1 MIRTIKQKFIEIDFL
16 LTRKLKFL
24 YILNFF
30 MGFFGSFFEV
40 IGIGSIVVFIGAI
53 VDAEN
58 FFSGYEHIY
67 AVNYFINIDD
77 KYKILFLSLGLIGI
91 FLTKGIV
98 IFFQQY
104 IQSKFN
110 FEALSHISYKLL
122 KSYLFKDY
130 AFHLKNNPSNLN
142 QRIVIESNQAVMYL
156 EWFQRFLS
164 TLFLI
169 LGILFLLSYSSS
181 VVGILNISIVFILV
195 FTSRYFLTNRIKN
208 RAKIRSE
215 NDLVV
220 FKTIQHAF
228 GSYIETVLFKKENFF
243 LNHFKKHFRKKEF
256 QNFVVT
262 VLNTLPKIFIEV
274 AVVIALSFFF
284 VFYIESSEDLIK
296 KLPFLSLIV
305 VSFIRL
311 MPTLN
316 QFLLAINQLKFLTYG
331 KKIIVNELKKIE
343 EDKLNKILDSSKAE
357 INFNQT
363 IKIENLG
370 FKYEDSSKNYVFENL
385 SLNINLGDKIA
396 IVGESGI
403 GKSTLINLLTGLLKP
418 SKGKILVDGLS
429 IFENIKK
436 WQKIISYIPQDIY
449 LIDDTIEK
457 NITFSTQEEE
467 VDKEWLDKILKLS
480 NIYNDIYK
488 LKEKTQTLVGNRGI
502 RFSGGQKQR
511 IAIARALYKKPKI
524 LIMDE
529 PTSGLDFENEVK
541 LIENILEISKDI
553 TLIIISHNIDR
564 YKDKFD
570 VYKLKNNLLIK
581 EK

>member
-30 MGFFGSFFEV
+30 MGLFGGFFEV

-53 VDAEN
+53 VEPEN

-77 KYKILFLSLGLIGI
+77 KHKILFLSLSLIGI
-91 FLTKGIV
+91 FLTKAIV

-110 FEALSHISYKLL
+110 FETLSHISYKLL
-122 KSYLFKDY
+122 KSYLFKEY
-130 AFHLKNNPSNLN
+130 TFHLKNNSSDLN
-142 QRIVIESNQAVMYL
+142 QRIINESNQAVMYL
-156 EWFQRFLS
+156 EWFQRFLN

-181 VVGILNISIVFILV
+181 VVGILNVSVVFIIVFI
-195 FTSRYFLTNRIKN
+195 SKYFLTNRIKN
-208 RAKIRSE
+208 RAKIRSD

-243 LNHFKKHFRKKEF
+243 LNHFKKHFRTREF
-256 QNFVVT
+256 QTFVVT
-262 VLNTLPKIFIEV
+262 VLSALPKIFIEV
-274 AVVIALSFFF
+274 IVVVALSFFF

-316 QFLLAINQLKFLTYG
+316 QFLLSINQLKFLTYG
-331 KKIIVNELKKIE
+331 KNIIVNELKKIE
-343 EDKLNKILDSSKAE
+343 GNKINKTLDSSKTD

-363 IKIENLG
+363 IKIENLS

-385 SLNINLGDKIA
+385 SLKINLGDKIA

-467 VDKEWLDKILKLS
+467 VDKEFLDKILKLS
-480 NIYNDIYK
+480 NIYNDVYK
-488 LKEKTQTLVGNRGI
+488 LKDGTQTLVGNKGI
-502 RFSGGQKQR
+502 RFSGGQRQR

-570 VYKLKNNLLIK
+570 VYELKNNLLIK
-581 EK
+581 GK